1 MGSDPAGTGLRL
13 NEIYQADLI
22 APNPGAMLTRDTVDL
37 HALAADLTRNI
48 DHMLMVRE
56 VDRLS
61 APANPLHHPT
71 G

>member
-13 NEIYQADLI
+13 NDVCQADFV
-22 APNPGAMLTRDTVDL
+22 ASNPGATLARDSVDL
-37 HALAADLTRNI
+37 LALAANLTRNI
-48 DHMLMVRE
+48 DHVLMVCE

-61 APANPLHHPT
+61 APANPLHHPA

>member
-1 MGSDPAGTGLRL
+1 MGSDPAGIGFRL
-13 NEIYQADLI
+13 NDVCQADLI
-22 APNPGAMLTRDTVDL
+22 ASSPGATLTGDTVDL

-48 DHMLMVRE
+48 DHVLMVRE

-61 APANPLHHPT
+61 APANPFHHSA